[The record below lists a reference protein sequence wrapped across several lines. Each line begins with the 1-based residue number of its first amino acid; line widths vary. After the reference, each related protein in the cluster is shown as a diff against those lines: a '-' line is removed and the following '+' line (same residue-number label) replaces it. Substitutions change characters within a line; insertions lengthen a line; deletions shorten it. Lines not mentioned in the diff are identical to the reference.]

1 MASRRRSSFHGRW
14 RCSEADDIAADGEMG
29 ARPCVKSRVRTREL
43 GLYGTETLQDIES
56 SSRRYK
62 SQDKVH
68 VCSSRSSVRPSAMP
82 HASRRPEKAAALEL
96 PSKELLP
103 LSPAALVPL
112 REPSRSAAKWAKKRR
127 AREGGIATIRQRKWP
142 SAAVVAA
149 NHLAKAAQQEL
160 AVRAETREG
169 GRKGTGSVGSV
180 SEDKFERPRLPSK
193 HDLRNSRAHAWRA

>member
-1 MASRRRSSFHGRW
+1 
-14 RCSEADDIAADGEMG
+14 
-29 ARPCVKSRVRTREL
+29 
-43 GLYGTETLQDIES
+43 
-56 SSRRYK
+56 
-62 SQDKVH
+62 
-68 VCSSRSSVRPSAMP
+68 MP

-112 REPSRSAAKWAKKRR
+112 RDPC
-127 AREGGIATIRQRKWP
+127 IASIGQRKCRP

-180 SEDKFERPRLPSK
+180 TR
-193 HDLRNSRAHAWRA
+193 

>member
-43 GLYGTETLQDIES
+43 GLYGTVTLVVTYKTS
-56 SSRRYK
+56 SSSNRERDVTRVK
-62 SQDKVH
+62 TKCMFAVH
-68 VCSSRSSVRPSAMP
+68 VRVFARAPCRTRAAVQRRPRRSSSHPRS
-82 HASRRPEKAAALEL
+82 SF
-96 PSKELLP
+96 
-103 LSPAALVPL
+103 
-112 REPSRSAAKWAKKRR
+112 PSRPPPSFRCAILRDP
-127 AREGGIATIRQRKWP
+127 P

-160 AVRAETREG
+160 AVRAEAREG